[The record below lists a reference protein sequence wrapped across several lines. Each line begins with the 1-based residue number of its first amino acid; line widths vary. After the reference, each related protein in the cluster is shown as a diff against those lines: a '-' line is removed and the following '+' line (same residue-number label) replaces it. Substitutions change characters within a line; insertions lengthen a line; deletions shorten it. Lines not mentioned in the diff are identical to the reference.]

1 MAVARS
7 LVVDIAMNTAKI
19 SKDIERIRGS
29 FDALGSTVTKIGGVL
44 AAAFSVRAVVN
55 YADSLI
61 DLGDE
66 LSKTSQKVGIS
77 VEKLSAY
84 QYAAKL
90 SNVSNEELTSS
101 LAKLSKNIQEAVT
114 DKGSEA
120 AKMFE
125 TLGVRVKDNSG
136 KVRELSSV
144 FEESADK
151 LSKVREDTAKTTVEM
166 GLFGKSGY
174 QLAPLLNSLK
184 ELTAEAG
191 RTGKIISTDFAQAA
205 ERFNDELTRMK
216 TSMDAFLTSSQQG
229 APILNAL
236 LTVLKSVQ
244 FVGIGVAQGF
254 EELGTGIAGLA
265 AAAADAAKL
274 NLAEARATLK
284 LMKEDI
290 AEIQRRG
297 EAAREALFSEKPI
310 VASAS
315 VETTKPRLV
324 LPEKT
329 TGDRK
334 TAHSD
339 MEDAI
344 RAENEISE
352 GLTREGI
359 TRQTEI
365 IIAGE
370 QEKRK
375 RKLETIRESILDE
388 DTLLQEQFDRRLENI
403 QIAYE
408 MEIISKSDRDSL
420 IEKSEL
426 EHLARMGDMNARAQL
441 EGLEFQKLTN
451 FQKIQ
456 NVLQTGEDLTSSVAT
471 SSKTLFNINKS
482 LALANAAVS
491 LPDAVLQSFQK
502 GGGYPWGLIPAGLM
516 LIKGMAQ
523 IRAIKSASFGTSS
536 SAPSVGGGGAIPV
549 TNVGASSQPGPT
561 GTQQLPSQNI
571 TINIQNGMGDKAYW
585 QGLIDDVIVPGIN
598 DARDRNINLNIRT
611 V

>member
-29 FDALGSTVTKIGGVL
+29 FDALGSTVTKIGVVL
-44 AAAFSVRAVVN
+44 AAAFSVRAVIN

-125 TLGVRVKDNSG
+125 TLGVKVKDNSG

-184 ELTAEAG
+184 ELTAEAE

-216 TSMDAFLTSSQQG
+216 TSMDAFVTSSQQG

-254 EELGTGIAGLA
+254 EELGTGIAGLS

-290 AEIQRRG
+290 AEIQKRG

-339 MEDAI
+339 MEDDI

-352 GLTREGI
+352 GLTRE
-359 TRQTEI
+359 RNNQQTEI

-375 RKLETIRESILDE
+375 RKLEVIRESILDE

-408 MEIISKSDRDSL
+408 MEIISKADRDSL
-420 IEKSEL
+420 IEQSEL
-426 EHLARMGDMNARAQL
+426 EHLARMGDMNAKAQL
-441 EGLEFQKLTN
+441 EGLKFQKLTD

-456 NVLQTGEDLTSSVAT
+456 NVLQTGEELTSSVAT

-516 LIKGMAQ
+516 LAKGLAQ

-536 SAPSVGGGGAIPV
+536 SAPSVGGGGAISV

-571 TINIQNGMGDKAYW
+571 TINIQNGMGDRAYC
-585 QGLIDDVIVPGIN
+585 
-598 DARDRNINLNIRT
+598 
-611 V
+611 

>member
-44 AAAFSVRAVVN
+44 AAAFSVRAVIN

-359 TRQTEI
+359 TRQTEL
-365 IIAGE
+365 IIAE
-370 QEKRK
+370 EERRRQLKMEAVR
-375 RKLETIRESILDE
+375 LSIMDE
-388 DTLLQEQFDRRLENI
+388 DALAQEAFEKKLENI
-403 QIAYE
+403 QRARDL
-408 MEIISKSDRDSL
+408 EIISHDDKTKL
-420 IEKSEL
+420 IGQAEL

-561 GTQQLPSQNI
+561 GTQNLPSQNI
-571 TINIQNGMGDKAYW
+571 TINVQNGVGDKAYW